1 MIFVHPRRRQL
12 RWLVFQEKG
21 NDKETLHNECMII
34 LIAKLICQRIYLSII
49 FAEFVLSFV
58 VDVNYIPLFGSV
70 HF

>member
-1 MIFVHPRRRQL
+1 MI
-12 RWLVFQEKG
+12 
-21 NDKETLHNECMII
+21 ETSRNECMII